1 MIETKAH
8 STGPRCLKLV
18 FRNKISLPVLNGEE
32 IKGEGGKFIEI
43 ALVDEVTGNVIDF
56 GQEASAHVG
65 IVALEGDSDH
75 CERDTWVIG
84 NYKKKNVSVSVS
96 EEKRSVLAGK
106 VKLKLNKGIGSLANL
121 KFRNSANHNSGVF
134 KLGAKVIDSFDG
146 TLIKEAMTEPFVV
159 KDFREKCK
167 YFYLSM
173 IILLCHVSPNSE
185 TIQCWHKYE
194 KNKRRKKD
202 IKQDGCPTYN

>member
-1 MIETKAH
+1 MIETKAR

-18 FRNKISLPVLNGEE
+18 FRNKISLPVLTGEE
-32 IKGEGGKFIEI
+32 IKGEGGKYVEV

-65 IVALEGDSDH
+65 IAALEGDSDH
-75 CERDTWVIG
+75 TERDTWVIG
-84 NYKKKNVSVSVS
+84 NYKKKSVSVS
-96 EEKRSVLAGK
+96 EEKRSVLVGQEK
-106 VKLKLNKGIGSLANL
+106 VKLNKGIGSLANL
-121 KFRNSANHNSGVF
+121 KFRNSSNHNSGVF

-167 YFYLSM
+167 DFYLSM
-173 IILLCHVSPNSE
+173 IILLCHVSRNSE
-185 TIQCWHKYE
+185 I
-194 KNKRRKKD
+194 
-202 IKQDGCPTYN
+202 I